1 MVAKV
6 KSGKG
11 FYVGDICYVLSDE
24 IYHGVWG
31 AAHYEDGV
39 YEAKGYEFAVAG
51 TAYGDGTYADGQGN
65 VYGVDAGV
73 IGIVP
78 LELIGKLDGLESGR
92 VFFQSGEADFEEEDG
107 VFYVAMPDGEIVIID
122 TKDEDENWWDDEHAE
137 GFADDEV
144 GYDPY
149 LGCYTDDV

>member
-1 MVAKV
+1 MEAMV

-31 AAHYEDGV
+31 KAHYEDGV
-39 YEAKGYEFAVAG
+39 HEAKGYKFAVAG
-51 TAYGDGTYADGQGN
+51 TAFGDGEYVDGQGN

-73 IGIVP
+73 IGLVP
-78 LELIGKLDGLESGR
+78 LELIGKLDGLDLGR
-92 VFFQSGEADFEEEDG
+92 VFFQSGEATFEAEDG
-107 VFYVAMPDGEIVIID
+107 VFYITMPDGEIVIIN
-122 TKDEDENWWDDEHAE
+122 TDEESDDEYD
-137 GFADDEV
+137 FADDEV